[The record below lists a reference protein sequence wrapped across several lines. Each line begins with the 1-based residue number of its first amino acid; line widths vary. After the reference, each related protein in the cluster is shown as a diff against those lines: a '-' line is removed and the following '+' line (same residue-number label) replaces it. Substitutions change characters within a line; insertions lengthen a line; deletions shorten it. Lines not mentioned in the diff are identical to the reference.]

1 MKKIIWFLIRRK
13 LGVKKYQQF
22 IFTNQLSENTSYMI
36 GSDKIFK
43 VQGNRLKHSDVSI
56 NWILSDECEI
66 KVVQQNGVLF
76 IRGSSKEE
84 KLLGI
89 LRGNDK
95 EHFAIVNG
103 FGNIEI
109 YSRKEFL
116 ETPIPISKD
125 DEKKKKPKVTVKKIT
140 SRIVDCWGGAEYDDI
155 YMVLKSDGEPIY
167 ISETDPT
174 SLIELLTSCK

>member
-1 MKKIIWFLIRRK
+1 M
-13 LGVKKYQQF
+13 
-22 IFTNQLSENTSYMI
+22 
-36 GSDKIFK
+36 
-43 VQGNRLKHSDVSI
+43 
-56 NWILSDECEI
+56 
-66 KVVQQNGVLF
+66 LF

-116 ETPIPISKD
+116 ETPIHISKD
-125 DEKKKKPKVTVKKIT
+125 DEKKKET
-140 SRIVDCWGGAEYDDI
+140 
-155 YMVLKSDGEPIY
+155 KSY
-167 ISETDPT
+167 S
-174 SLIELLTSCK
+174 

>member
-66 KVVQQNGVLF
+66 KVV
-76 IRGSSKEE
+76 
-84 KLLGI
+84 
-89 LRGNDK
+89 
-95 EHFAIVNG
+95 
-103 FGNIEI
+103 
-109 YSRKEFL
+109 
-116 ETPIPISKD
+116 
-125 DEKKKKPKVTVKKIT
+125 
-140 SRIVDCWGGAEYDDI
+140 
-155 YMVLKSDGEPIY
+155 
-167 ISETDPT
+167 
-174 SLIELLTSCK
+174 